1 MQQQSQQQ
9 SCSWL
14 ASLASG
20 FVGALTLPAIHE
32 GARRLVPHPPRMDT
46 LGRRAVKK
54 TLHAT
59 GHDTR
64 RRAEVQRWALLGDI
78 AANTV
83 YYAAVARGAGRA
95 RWARALALGT
105 AAGLGVMAA
114 PPYLGLGRPPN
125 NQSASTQAMTIAWY
139 LAGAMASAVAA
150 NYMAPRRRSAA
161 A

>member
-1 MQQQSQQQ
+1 MQQE

-20 FVGALTLPAIHE
+20 VVGAVALTAIHE
-32 GARRLVPHPPRMDT
+32 GARRVVPHPPRMDT

-54 TLHAT
+54 GLHAT
-59 GHDTR
+59 GHDTKG
-64 RRAEVQRWALLGDI
+64 RAELQRWALLGDI
-78 AANTV
+78 AVNTL

-95 RWARALALGT
+95 RWGRALAFGT

-114 PPYLGLGRPPN
+114 PPYLGLGRAPN
-125 NQSASTQAMTIAWY
+125 SQYVSTQVMTIAWY
-139 LAGAMASAVAA
+139 LAGALASAVAA
-150 NYMAPRRRSAA
+150 SYMTPRRIVAA